1 MSLLRKTLVK
11 KSAVYR
17 KVPHERNRKWLI
29 GGNAGATA
37 KEKKNTAITNS
48 EHFVHNAYWS
58 SPF

>member
-17 KVPHERNRKWLI
+17 KVPHDRNRKWLF

-37 KEKKNTAITNS
+37 KEKKCT
-48 EHFVHNAYWS
+48 
-58 SPF
+58 